1 MKCLRVPWIRC
12 RADEMGTDT
21 FELEWRNR
29 SVSILAHSESDAK
42 TWWRSLSGEQ
52 KDELLGLES
61 TPAGDEM
68 TLF

>member
-12 RADEMGTDT
+12 RADEVDTET

-29 SVSILAHSESDAK
+29 PVPIMAHSEGDAK
-42 TWWRSLSGEQ
+42 AWWRSLTGEQ

-61 TPAGDEM
+61 APAGDEM